1 MTSEQ
6 YKEANRTVYVIFM
19 VIFGYLAFTL
29 FFALFKGGNTKI
41 VIQFILAAATI
52 ISTTIVY
59 KKFGES
65 SKGEWILQGIGTW
78 ALGFI
83 LLLNSQSDAW
93 LYSIPVLVAV
103 VAYLDKKN
111 VIVQNVFLGIFNVI
125 RVFIQ
130 GDLSDSAYQYHC
142 FIALFVLILIAVCSY
157 NVVVLLSRFNEENVQ
172 SVRHSM
178 EKAKKK
184 NKVITGTADELV
196 KLFQEAMDNVNNLE
210 NSVGVANVA
219 MSNIAE
225 STEST
230 AEAVTSQS
238 EQCVLIQQSTQE
250 AKDESNL
257 MLEASNQVTA
267 TVRDGS
273 EGIQKL
279 EEQAKG
285 VEIAGNEAVDVIG
298 RLTKCVEEVQGFVGT
313 IIDISGQTNLLSL
326 NASIEAARA
335 GEAGKGFAVVADEI
349 RQLSDQTKD
358 ASNSITNIIENLNE
372 DTKRANAC
380 IENSVSATLKQN
392 EMIVKTGERFKVID
406 EKAHE
411 LSGNIERTNA
421 HIDEILEAA
430 KLILDSITHLS
441 ASAEEVS
448 ASSMEGLRNTET
460 AVEDM
465 EICKKILENIY
476 EVTQSLNGD

>member
-1 MTSEQ
+1 MTKEQ

-29 FFALFKGGNTKI
+29 FFALLKGGNTKV
-41 VIQFILAAATI
+41 VIQFILAAATV
-52 ISTTIVY
+52 ISTIVY

-65 SKGEWILQGIGTW
+65 IKGEWILQGIGTC

-93 LYSIPVLVAV
+93 LYSVPVLVAAV
-103 VAYLDKKN
+103 TYLDKKN
-111 VIVQNVFLGIFNVI
+111 VIAQNVFLGIFNVI
-125 RVFIQ
+125 RVFMQ

-157 NVVVLLSRFNEENVQ
+157 KVVVLLSRFNEENVQ

-184 NKVITGTADELV
+184 NKIITGTADELV

-210 NSVGVANVA
+210 KSVGVANVA

-250 AKDESNL
+250 AKDDSNL
-257 MLEASNQVTA
+257 MLDASNQVTA
-267 TVRDGS
+267 TVREGSDG
-273 EGIQKL
+273 IRRL

-298 RLTKCVEEVQGFVGT
+298 RLTKRVEEVQGFVGT

-380 IENSVSATLKQN
+380 IENSVS
-392 EMIVKTGERFKVID
+392 D
-406 EKAHE
+406 
-411 LSGNIERTNA
+411 SGNRRT
-421 HIDEILEAA
+421 L
-430 KLILDSITHLS
+430 
-441 ASAEEVS
+441 
-448 ASSMEGLRNTET
+448 
-460 AVEDM
+460 
-465 EICKKILENIY
+465 
-476 EVTQSLNGD
+476 